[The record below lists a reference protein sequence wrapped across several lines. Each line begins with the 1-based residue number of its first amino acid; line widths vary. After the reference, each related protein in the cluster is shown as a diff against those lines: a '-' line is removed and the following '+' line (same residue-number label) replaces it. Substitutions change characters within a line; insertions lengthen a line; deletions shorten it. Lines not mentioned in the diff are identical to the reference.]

1 MKGLKMSKTSTE
13 RIYEIIR
20 SPLISEKSTFISQF
34 NYYVFKVSP
43 NSNKKEIKNA
53 VENIFKVDVKS
64 VNTLI
69 QKGKKKRFRGKVGVR
84 ASIKK
89 AFVKL
94 AEGQTID
101 TTVEVK

>member
-1 MKGLKMSKTSTE
+1 MIGSEMNKTSTE

-43 NSNKKEIKNA
+43 NSSKNEIKNA
-53 VENIFKVDVKS
+53 VENIFKVEVKS

-69 QKGKKKRFRGKVGVR
+69 QKGKKKKFRGKVGVR

>member
-1 MKGLKMSKTSTE
+1 MNKTSNE
-13 RIYEIIR
+13 RIYEVIR
-20 SPLISEKSTFISQF
+20 SPLVSEKSTFISQF
-34 NYYVFKVSP
+34 NYYVFKVSS
-43 NSNKKEIKNA
+43 NSTKMEIKNA
-53 VENIFKVDVKS
+53 VENIFKVEVKS
-64 VNTLI
+64 VNTLN

-84 ASIKK
+84 AGIKK

>member
-1 MKGLKMSKTSTE
+1 MKGSKMSKTSTE
-13 RIYEIIR
+13 RIYEVIR

-53 VENIFKVDVKS
+53 VENIFKVEVKS
-64 VNTLI
+64 VNTLN

>member
-1 MKGLKMSKTSTE
+1 MKGSKMSKTSTE

-53 VENIFKVDVKS
+53 VENIF
-64 VNTLI
+64 
-69 QKGKKKRFRGKVGVR
+69 
-84 ASIKK
+84 
-89 AFVKL
+89 
-94 AEGQTID
+94 
-101 TTVEVK
+101 

>member
-1 MKGLKMSKTSTE
+1 MNKTSNE

-20 SPLISEKSTFISQF
+20 SPLVSEKSTFISQF
-34 NYYVFKVSP
+34 NYYVFKVSS
-43 NSNKKEIKNA
+43 NSTKMEIKNA
-53 VENIFKVDVKS
+53 VENIFMFEVKS
-64 VNTLI
+64 VNTLN

-84 ASIKK
+84 AGIKK

-101 TTVEVK
+101 TTLEVK

>member
-43 NSNKKEIKNA
+43 NSSKNEIKNA
-53 VENIFKVDVKS
+53 VENIFKVEVKS

>member
-1 MKGLKMSKTSTE
+1 MKGLRMNKTSTE

-43 NSNKKEIKNA
+43 NSSKKEIKNA
-53 VENIFKVDVKS
+53 VENIFKVEVKS
-64 VNTLI
+64 VNTLN
-69 QKGKKKRFRGKVGVR
+69 QKGKKKRFRGKVGFR
-84 ASIKK
+84 AGTKK

>member
-1 MKGLKMSKTSTE
+1 MNKTSNE

-20 SPLISEKSTFISQF
+20 SPLVSEKSTFISQF
-34 NYYVFKVSP
+34 NYYVFKVST
-43 NSNKKEIKNA
+43 NSTKMEIKNA
-53 VENIFKVDVKS
+53 VENIFKVEVKS
-64 VNTLI
+64 VNTLN

-84 ASIKK
+84 AGIKK

>member
-1 MKGLKMSKTSTE
+1 MYKTSNE

-20 SPLISEKSTFISQF
+20 SPLVSEKSTFISQF
-34 NYYVFKVSP
+34 NYYVFKVSR
-43 NSNKKEIKNA
+43 NSTKMEIKNA
-53 VENIFKVDVKS
+53 VENIFKVEVKS
-64 VNTLI
+64 VNTLN

-84 ASIKK
+84 ADTKK

>member
-1 MKGLKMSKTSTE
+1 MKKISTQK
-13 RIYEIIR
+13 IYEIIR
-20 SPLISEKSTFISQF
+20 NPLVSEKSTYVSQF
-34 NYYVFKVSP
+34 NYYVFKVSLKSSK
-43 NSNKKEIKNA
+43 NEIKNA

>member
-1 MKGLKMSKTSTE
+1 MKGSEMSKTSTE

-43 NSNKKEIKNA
+43 NSSKNEIKNA
-53 VENIFKVDVKS
+53 VENIFKVEVKS

-69 QKGKKKRFRGKVGVR
+69 QKGKKKKFRGKVGVR

-94 AEGQTID
+94 AEGQTIA

>member
-1 MKGLKMSKTSTE
+1 MNKTSNE

-20 SPLISEKSTFISQF
+20 SPLVSEKSTFISQF
-34 NYYVFKVSP
+34 NYYVFKVSS
-43 NSNKKEIKNA
+43 NSSKMEIKNA
-53 VENIFKVDVKS
+53 VENIFKVEVKS
-64 VNTLI
+64 VNTLN

-84 ASIKK
+84 AGIKK

>member
-1 MKGLKMSKTSTE
+1 MKGSEMSKTSTE

-34 NYYVFKVSP
+34 NYYVFKVSI
-43 NSNKKEIKNA
+43 NSSKNEIKNA
-53 VENIFKVDVKS
+53 VENIFKVEVKS
-64 VNTLI
+64 VNTLV
-69 QKGKKKRFRGKVGVR
+69 QKGKKKRFRGKIGVR

>member
-53 VENIFKVDVKS
+53 VENIFKVEVKS
-64 VNTLI
+64 VNTLN

-84 ASIKK
+84 AAIKK

-101 TTVEVK
+101 TTVEIK